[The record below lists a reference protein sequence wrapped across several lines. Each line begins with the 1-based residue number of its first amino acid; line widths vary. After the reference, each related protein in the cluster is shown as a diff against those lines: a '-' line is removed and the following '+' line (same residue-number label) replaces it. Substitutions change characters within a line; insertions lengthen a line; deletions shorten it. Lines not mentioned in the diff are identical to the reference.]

1 MFSESSNISA
11 RLLFLLGLL
20 VLGIQ
25 VLIFWPFLSDD
36 ALISLRYADRL
47 VDGLGLTWSDGP
59 KVEGYSN
66 LLWVLLSSGLHSL
79 GMDLILAV
87 RIMGILCAGVMIW
100 LLSRGKANSG
110 SQVLAISILTTSP
123 FAIWAIGGLESIL
136 FATEI
141 ALMLNL
147 MRELPSKRN
156 TTWWISFVMAAC
168 VLTRPDGAL
177 IGALAA
183 IPFLLSLESWKQ
195 RISTGMV
202 LAFLPAIALIGQL
215 LFRLSYYG
223 EWVPNT
229 ALVKISPSL
238 AHLGSGFIYLGKFA
252 WSIAPVVF
260 LAIFLAWRS
269 RTTNLRQ
276 AQTWISLSILIGW
289 SAYVLFIGG
298 DYFPGF
304 RHGLPLM
311 VAFAFWVRNLPSPS
325 WPKWGTLT
333 GALFIL
339 LWPWMHRDIQRA
351 MSERWEWDSKI
362 LSEALVEEFGESAPV
377 IAVTAAGSIP
387 YWTGFE
393 AIDLHGLNDYHL
405 PRNKPENYGQT
416 RVGHGLSDPEY
427 VLSRKPDL
435 IVFDAGNPDSPMGPG
450 RDLLDHPDF
459 HQLYVSREICG
470 AQTDPYCGTVY
481 VLREFLMRQ
490 PE

>member
-1 MFSESSNISA
+1 MKQSLHLSPTQLFPLG
-11 RLLFLLGLL
+11 LLFLG
-20 VLGIQ
+20 VQI
-25 VLIFWPFLSDD
+25 LIFWPFLSDD

-59 KVEGYSN
+59 KLEGYSN
-66 LLWVLLSSGLHSL
+66 LLWVLLASGLHSL
-79 GMDLILAV
+79 GVDLILGV
-87 RIMGILCAGVMIW
+87 RIMGILCAGMMIW
-100 LLSRGKANSG
+100 LLSQGKMNAG
-110 SQVLAISILTTSP
+110 SQVLAVSIVSTSP

-136 FATEI
+136 FAAEI
-141 ALMLNL
+141 ALMLHL
-147 MRELPSKRN
+147 MMKSAADRN
-156 TTWWISFVMAAC
+156 TNWWISLVMAAC

-183 IPFLLSLESWKQ
+183 IPFLLSGETWKL
-195 RISTGMV
+195 RISTGLILTSM
-202 LAFLPAIALIGQL
+202 PAIALIGQL

-238 AHLGSGFIYLGKFA
+238 AHLGSGLIYLGKFA
-252 WSIAPVVF
+252 WAVAPMVV
-260 LAIFLAWRS
+260 LVLLLSWTIRKTLLQQS
-269 RTTNLRQ
+269 
-276 AQTWISLSILIGW
+276 QTWISLSILIGW
-289 SAYVLFIGG
+289 SAYILFIGG

-304 RHGLPLM
+304 RHGLPSL
-311 VAFAFWVRNLPSPS
+311 VVIAFWIRELPSPS

-333 GALFIL
+333 GALLIL
-339 LWPWMHRDIQRA
+339 VWPWIHRDIQRA
-351 MSERWEWDSKI
+351 VSERWEWDSKI
-362 LSEALVEEFGESAPV
+362 LSEALVEEFGDEAPV

-435 IVFDAGNPDSPMGPG
+435 IVFDAGNPDPPMGPG
-450 RDLLDHPDF
+450 RDLMDHPDF
-459 HQLYVSREICG
+459 HQLYVPREICG
-470 AQTDPYCGTVY
+470 KQPDPYCGTVF
-481 VLREFLMRQ
+481 VLKEFLMRQ